1 MTYELNIKKRN
12 LKNIKMF
19 SIKIFTVNYY
29 LCNPV
34 PELDHTYSEFK
45 CAEIKQVPIIRI
57 LGSTPEGYII
67 ISLYKFNF

>member
-57 LGSTPEGYII
+57 FGSTPEGYII